1 MPEPL
6 PPGAVA
12 TTYTSYE
19 RGQWSRVESAIV
31 EEITLCVHVNGME
44 LATYQCSPVDQEA
57 MAIGFL
63 RAEEFIVGLDDI
75 ELIELSHSGTCVDIW
90 LRRPVTMPERTIQT
104 SGCGGGVTFDD
115 LTRLRP
121 PLMAPIAVSPDQIVA
136 RYQEFAA
143 TQTLYPLT
151 RGVHASVLCTPEA
164 LLLHAEDVGRHNT
177 LDKLWGKAMRQGI
190 DTEGRMIMTTGRISS
205 EMLGKAAKMG
215 VPVIVS
221 RTSPTSRSVALA
233 QAWNITMAGYC
244 RRDSFRVYSAP
255 ERVQGFSVAGTPTA
269 LAQAADLK

>member
-1 MPEPL
+1 MPESL
-6 PPGAVA
+6 PPGAFA
-12 TTYTSYE
+12 ASYHVYE
-19 RGQWSRVESAIV
+19 HGQWSQVQSAIV
-31 EEITLCVHVNGME
+31 EEVTLCVHVNGKE

-63 RAEEFIVGLDDI
+63 RAEDFIEGLHDI
-75 ELIELSHSGTCVDIW
+75 ELIELSHSGTCVDVW

-115 LTRLRP
+115 LTRQRP
-121 PLMAPIAVSPDQIVA
+121 PLAAQIAVSPDQIVA

-143 TQTLYPLT
+143 GQTLYPLT
-151 RGVHASVLCTPEA
+151 RGVHASALCTPEA
-164 LLLHAEDVGRHNT
+164 ILLLAEDVGRHNT

-190 DTEGRMIMTTGRISS
+190 ATDGCMIMTTGRISS

-233 QAWNITMAGYC
+233 QAWNITVAGYF
-244 RRDSFRVYSAP
+244 RRDGFRVYSAP
-255 ERVQGFSVAGTPTA
+255 ERVLGLLAVSTPTA